1 MKENVYVHNITGE
14 AYEVNEYKLVKR
26 TQSEGYKKKLEWAN
40 HPFIWVNL
48 DFITEINIPV
58 KLKEHKDF
66 TLTFLGAAL
75 FLATYINSEDT
86 LVCRKGR
93 NKTPYTRKEIQELLN
108 MRDRTFAKF
117 ISLGKEL
124 SLFNTIDGK
133 FYFNREFHFVGKN
146 NDAERYARLY
156 KFDIRA
162 LYLSNNKFD
171 TLGFL
176 YLLIPYINYDDCSLV
191 NIDNEFMCK
200 NDLIILLGFSK
211 PTVNKY
217 LSTTFNAHRNKREY
231 SVYAIYKQNQQQIIK
246 LNPLIIRRTTQYKGS
261 IGGDGLLEIFEV
273 KKSA

>member
-1 MKENVYVHNITGE
+1 MENILVKMGTGE
-14 AYEVNEYKLVKR
+14 VYDLNEYKLVKK
-26 TQSEGYKKKLEWAN
+26 TQSEAYKKRLEWNN

-48 DFITEINIPV
+48 DFILEMNIPV

-66 TLTFLGAAL
+66 TLTFLGASL
-75 FLATYINSEDT
+75 FLATFINSEDT
-86 LVCRKGR
+86 LVCRKGK
-93 NKTPYTRKEIQELLN
+93 NKTPYTRTEIQILLN
-108 MRDRTFAKF
+108 MKDRTFAKF
-117 ISLGKEL
+117 IRLGKEL
-124 SLFNTIDGK
+124 NLFSIIDEK

-146 NDAERYARLY
+146 TDAQRYARLY
-156 KFDIRA
+156 KLNIRA
-162 LYLSNNKFD
+162 LYHSNGKFD

-176 YLLIPYINYDDCSLV
+176 YLLIPYISYDDCSLV

-200 NDLIILLGFSK
+200 NDLITLLGFSK

-261 IGGDGLLEIFEV
+261 IGGDDLLAAFEV